1 MSVTAPPLK
10 DKDDTES
17 VVGEN
22 LLEEDML
29 GLTSDE
35 KKEAHDDVHGFRRL
49 DSSLMQTIMSKFL
62 CLNEDSARA
71 SVREN
76 QAIGKSVENLM
87 SPAVNDLV
95 RQMKVEIEARP
106 IEERDAMLKAF
117 ALCSPAH
124 RQVEF
129 GDERLELFL
138 RRDHM
143 NPVAAAARFVR
154 YWQRRREL
162 FGPEKYALPLTI
174 DGALRDDRVALEV
187 GHWIILPEPDNF
199 GRTIMLW
206 IKRGTYD
213 FDSMVSRKKAAS
225 AYVVP
230 SSISNAVTLS
240 FFHNIYAFA
249 VSSTFLHCRA
259 GHPSSVVSQGH
270 RMAFGRPQHND
281 MEVRSPP

>member
-1 MSVTAPPLK
+1 
-10 DKDDTES
+10 
-17 VVGEN
+17 
-22 LLEEDML
+22 ML

-49 DSSLMQTIMSKFL
+49 DSSIMQTMMSKFL
-62 CLNEDSARA
+62 CFDEQSTQTA
-71 SVREN
+71 VREN
-76 QAIGKSVENLM
+76 RDIGKSAENLM
-87 SPAVNDLV
+87 SPAVKDLV

-117 ALCSPAH
+117 ARCSPAQ
-124 RQVEF
+124 RQAEF

-138 RRDHM
+138 CRDHM

-174 DGALRDDRVALEV
+174 GGALRDDRVALEV

-199 GRTIMLW
+199 GRTMMLW

-213 FDSMVSRKKAAS
+213 FDSMLSRKNPAPVCICLSKL
-225 AYVVP
+225 Y
-230 SSISNAVTLS
+230 SNAVTLVILPQHLC
-240 FFHNIYAFA
+240 FTA
-249 VSSTFLHCRA
+249 VPSTFLHCRA
-259 GHPSSVVSQGH
+259 GHPSSVVPQGH
-270 RMAFGRPQHND
+270 RMALGRPQHND
-281 MEVRSPP
+281 MEVRSPPGPSGN